1 MPKRFLISCVLALV
15 TVACGA
21 ATSTT
26 PATIAPQ
33 ATQAPTA
40 MPVMTATSTTAP
52 AAANDRLF
60 VRDGYGTT
68 TNGTTTNRLSVV
80 DAQSGTRLQDVPL
93 GTPTT
98 NWSVL
103 YTTQWDA
110 EQTIVRALDPLTGQ
124 TIRETSVSGRYTL
137 PETGIAG
144 TFGGL
149 SPNGTWLALET
160 KPGYVIDATNT
171 IQARS
176 HLVVLDTAFAQAPKR
191 VELGGNFAFDAV
203 SNNGASL
210 YLIETLP
217 RDSTSTPGLGYKVRL
232 YDVTTGVLHPGV
244 VVDKTAIAQTMS
256 GTRHSSVISAD
267 GQWVY
272 SLYLNQAK
280 GPFIHMLN
288 LDGRFAICVFLPTTG
303 KEDFEKQLLWSLAQT
318 KDGRSLYAVNGALG
332 IVADV
337 DPAQLSVRRSMTI
350 PTTTANRPTL
360 VARVG
365 TWLLPHA
372 SAKRILSGGAA
383 LTPDGRTLFI
393 IAEQGLLAVNTADLT
408 LRGRSLADWPLDSI
422 AASPDGARLYA
433 VSAERGKLLLLDA
446 ATGRMVKEIGGASRP
461 WSVLGV
467 E

>member
-1 MPKRFLISCVLALV
+1 MSKRFLISCVLALV

-21 ATSTT
+21 ATPTT
-26 PATIAPQ
+26 LATTAPQ

-40 MPVMTATSTTAP
+40 LPVTTATSTTAP
-52 AAANDRLF
+52 AVANDRLF

-68 TNGTTTNRLSVV
+68 TNRLSVV
-80 DAQSGTRLQDVPL
+80 DARSGTRLQDVSL
-93 GTPTT
+93 GAPAPD
-98 NWSVL
+98 WSVL
-103 YTTQWDA
+103 YTTQEDA
-110 EQTIVRALDPLTGQ
+110 KQTIVRALNPLTGQ
-124 TIRETSVSGRYTL
+124 TIRETSVSGHYSL
-137 PETGIAG
+137 PEVGIAG

-149 SPNGTWLALET
+149 SPNGKWLALET
-160 KPGYVIDATNT
+160 KPGYTSDATNT
-171 IQARS
+171 SQARS
-176 HLVVLDTAFAQAPKR
+176 DLTVLDTAFAQPPKR
-191 VELGGNFAFDAV
+191 VELSGNFAFDAV
-203 SNNGASL
+203 SNDGASL

-217 RDSTSTPGLGYKVRL
+217 RDSASTPGLGYKVRL
-232 YDVTTGVLHPGV
+232 YDLTTGVLQPGV
-244 VVDKTAIAQTMS
+244 VVDKTAIAETMS
-256 GTRHSSVISAD
+256 GTRHSSIISTD

-337 DPAQLSVRRSMTI
+337 DPAQLSVRRSVTI
-350 PTTTANRPTL
+350 PTTTASRPDV
-360 VARVG
+360 VARIG

-372 SAKRILSGGAA
+372 SAKRILSGGAT

-408 LRGRSLADWPLDSI
+408 VRGRALADWPLDSI
-422 AASPDGARLYA
+422 TASPDGARLYA
-433 VSAERGKLLLLDA
+433 VSAAKGKLLLLDA
-446 ATGRMVKEIGGASRP
+446 TTGKMIKEIAGASHP
-461 WSVLGV
+461 WSILGV
-467 E
+467 G

>member
-1 MPKRFLISCVLALV
+1 MPKRFFLGCMLALA

-21 ATSTT
+21 ATPT
-26 PATIAPQ
+26 PVPTAVPQ
-33 ATQAPTA
+33 ATQRAPTTT
-40 MPVMTATSTTAP
+40 PTIPSTTTAAP
-52 AAANDRLF
+52 AANDRLF
-60 VRDGYGTT
+60 VRDGYGTST
-68 TNGTTTNRLSVV
+68 DRLSVM
-80 DAQSGTRLQDVPL
+80 DARSGTRLRDMPFGVS
-93 GTPTT
+93 TPD
-98 NWSVL
+98 WSVL
-103 YTTQWDA
+103 YTTPWDA
-110 EQTIVRALDPLTGQ
+110 EQTIVRALNPLTGQ

-137 PETGIAG
+137 PEMGIAG

-149 SPNGTWLALET
+149 SPNAKWLALER
-160 KPGYVIDATNT
+160 KPGYAIDATDT
-171 IQARS
+171 SHARS
-176 HLVVLDTAFAQAPKR
+176 HLVVLDTAFAQPPKR
-191 VELGGNFAFDAV
+191 VELDGNFAFDAL
-203 SNNGASL
+203 SSNGASL
-210 YLIETLP
+210 YLLETVP
-217 RDSTSTPGLGYKVRL
+217 RDGTSTPAPGLGYKVRL
-232 YDVTTGVLHPGV
+232 YDLATGILQPGV

-256 GTRHSSVISAD
+256 GTRQSSVVSAD

-318 KDGRSLYAVNGALG
+318 ADGRSLYAVNGALG
-332 IVADV
+332 IVAEV
-337 DPAQLSVRRSMTI
+337 DPAQLSVRRSVTI
-350 PTTTANRPTL
+350 PTTTGSRPAL

-365 TWLLPHA
+365 AWLLPHT

-383 LTPDGRTLFI
+383 LTTDGRTLFI

-408 LRGRSLADWPLDSI
+408 LRGRSLAAWPLDSI

-433 VSAERGKLLLLDA
+433 VSAEKGKLLLLDA
-446 ATGRMVKEIGGASRP
+446 ATGRMVKEIAGASHP

>member
-1 MPKRFLISCVLALV
+1 MPKRFLVSCVLALA

-21 ATSTT
+21 APPTT
-26 PATIAPQ
+26 TAPR

-40 MPVMTATSTTAP
+40 MPVTTSTSTTTP

-60 VRDGYGTT
+60 VRDGYGTS
-68 TNGTTTNRLSVV
+68 TNRLSVV

-93 GTPTT
+93 GVPTLD
-98 NWSVL
+98 WSII
-103 YTTQWDA
+103 YTAQWDV
-110 EQTIVRALDPLTGQ
+110 EQTIVRALNPLTGQ
-124 TIRETSVSGRYTL
+124 TIRETSVSGRYIL
-137 PETGIAG
+137 PEMGIAG

-160 KPGYVIDATNT
+160 KPGYEVDATNT
-171 IQARS
+171 SYARS
-176 HLVVLDTAFAQAPKR
+176 HLVVLDTAFTQPPKR
-191 VELGGNFAFDAV
+191 VELDGVFAFDAL
-203 SNNGASL
+203 SSNGASL
-210 YLIETLP
+210 YLLETVP
-217 RDSTSTPGLGYKVRL
+217 RDSTSASIPGLGYKVRL
-232 YDVTTGVLHPGV
+232 YDLTTGVLQLGV

-256 GTRHSSVISAD
+256 GTRQSSIVSAD

-303 KEDFEKQLLWSLAQT
+303 KEDFERQLLWSLAQT

-332 IVADV
+332 IVAEV
-337 DPAQLSVRRSMTI
+337 DPAQLSVRRSVMI
-350 PTTTANRPTL
+350 PTTTASRPAL
-360 VARVG
+360 IARVG
-365 TWLLPHA
+365 AWLLPHA

-433 VSAERGKLLLLDA
+433 VSAEKGKLLLLDA

-461 WSVLGV
+461 WSILGV
-467 E
+467 G

>member
-21 ATSTT
+21 ATPTIPTT
-26 PATIAPQ
+26 TAPQ

-40 MPVMTATSTTAP
+40 MPVTTSTSTTTP

-60 VRDGYGTT
+60 IREGYGTST
-68 TNGTTTNRLSVV
+68 DRLSVM
-80 DAQSGTRLQDVPL
+80 DARSGTRLRDMPFGVS
-93 GTPTT
+93 TPD
-98 NWSVL
+98 WSVL
-103 YTTQWDA
+103 YTTPWDA
-110 EQTIVRALDPLTGQ
+110 EQTIVRALNPLTGQ
-124 TIRETSVSGRYTL
+124 TIRETSVSGRYAL
-137 PETGIAG
+137 PEVGIAG

-149 SPNGTWLALET
+149 SPNGNWLALER
-160 KPGYVIDATNT
+160 KPGYAIDATDT
-171 IQARS
+171 SQARS

-191 VELGGNFAFDAV
+191 VELVGNFAFDAV

-217 RDSTSTPGLGYKVRL
+217 RDSASTPGLGYKVRL
-232 YDVTTGVLHPGV
+232 YDLTTGALQPGV
-244 VVDKTAIAQTMS
+244 VVDKTAIAETMS
-256 GTRHSSVISAD
+256 GTRHSSIISTD

-337 DPAQLSVRRSMTI
+337 DPAQLSVRRSVTI
-350 PTTTANRPTL
+350 PTMTASQPNL

-372 SAKRILSGGAA
+372 SAKRILSGGAT

-408 LRGRSLADWPLDSI
+408 VRGRSLADWPLDSI
-422 AASPDGARLYA
+422 TMSPDGARLYA
-433 VSAERGKLLLLDA
+433 VSAEKGKLLLLDT
-446 ATGRMVKEIGGASRP
+446 ATGKMIKEIAGASRP
-461 WSVLGV
+461 WSILGV
-467 E
+467 G